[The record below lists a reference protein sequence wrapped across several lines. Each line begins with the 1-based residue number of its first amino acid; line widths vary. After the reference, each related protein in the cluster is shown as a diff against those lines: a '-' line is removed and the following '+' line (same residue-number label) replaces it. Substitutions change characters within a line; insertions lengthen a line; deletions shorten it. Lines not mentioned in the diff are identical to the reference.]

1 MPCRKETLRPTRVI
15 DPSRATPAC
24 GNDQARQVRDSLTW
38 FDSPAK
44 ESDTAVEQRNE
55 LLNLLDERWYP
66 LANGFRAAGIPAPR
80 DVDWDIVIDA
90 RVSGQR
96 ALMVWVFHCEMWD
109 ELHSKILWM
118 EKWRLKMKLRQYSI
132 WAMA

>member
-1 MPCRKETLRPTRVI
+1 LIHQEQLRLVGTTKQGKFAI
-15 DPSRATPAC
+15 ASRGSILPRR
-24 GNDQARQVRDSLTW
+24 N
-38 FDSPAK
+38 
-44 ESDTAVEQRNE
+44 DTAVEQRNE

-80 DVDWDIVIDA
+80 EVDWDIVIDA

-96 ALMVWVFHCEMWD
+96 AVMVWVFHCEMWD

-118 EKWRLKMKLRQYSI
+118 GKWRLKMKLRQYSI